1 MGHGCKLTN
10 VLRCVGALEAVL
22 ASEGAPITTGVA
34 VEAAR
39 TAFASS

>member
-1 MGHGCKLTN
+1 MGHSCNLTN

-22 ASEGAPITTGVA
+22 ASEGAAVPTGVA

-39 TAFASS
+39 TAFAAS